1 MAAVSSRRFTR
12 KEQGKWSPNSCV
24 VLILSCPPYFP
35 QTTGFLIFYINKES
49 TQHTLAEG
57 MEMRKKKW
65 FKSNGATY
73 TVHKPVQ
80 LHFRVFVW

>member
-1 MAAVSSRRFTR
+1 M
-12 KEQGKWSPNSCV
+12 
-24 VLILSCPPYFP
+24 
-35 QTTGFLIFYINKES
+35 FYINKES

-57 MEMRKKKW
+57 MEMKKKW

-80 LHFRVFVW
+80 FHFRVFVW

>member
-1 MAAVSSRRFTR
+1 M
-12 KEQGKWSPNSCV
+12 
-24 VLILSCPPYFP
+24 
-35 QTTGFLIFYINKES
+35 FYINKES
-49 TQHTLAEG
+49 TQHKLAEG